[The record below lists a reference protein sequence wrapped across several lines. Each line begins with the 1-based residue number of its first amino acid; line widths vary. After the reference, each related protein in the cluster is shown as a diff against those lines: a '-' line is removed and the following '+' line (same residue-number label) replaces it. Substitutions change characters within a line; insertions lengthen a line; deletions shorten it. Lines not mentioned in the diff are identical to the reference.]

1 MKKVN
6 FFKVDELKAKE
17 VMKGIT
23 VRSVANKNSMITF
36 FEFSPNSIVSQHKHP
51 HEQITVVTE
60 GSLEMTIGGE
70 TKTLKVGEGVV
81 IPPNLEHKAI
91 SSKQITK
98 AFDTWYPL
106 REGYL

>member
-1 MKKVN
+1 MEKAN
-6 FFKVDELKAKE
+6 FFKVNELKTKE

-23 VRSVANKNSMITF
+23 KRSVANKKSMITF
-36 FEFSPNSIVSQHKHP
+36 FEFVPNSIVPEHKHP
-51 HEQITVVTE
+51 HEQITVVTA
-60 GSLEMTIGGE
+60 GSLKMTVGGE

-81 IPPNLEHKAI
+81 IPPNVEHKAI

-106 REGYL
+106 REDYL